1 MSSTLRA
8 SVTSAAGG
16 VNQCPNPEPTS
27 DLSLWST
34 SSGGGPDTPT
44 LTYVDAASLPQ
55 ANPIDGTLGAG
66 YVTWAGPNVGAS
78 LPASLFIPD
87 DGNVLAGDAYT
98 WSIYVLV
105 PSGMPDVTL
114 VVDGATGDSSKTL
127 PHDTWVRLTLVGHTA
142 SVADPQAALWG
153 DDVAMSALPAGGN
166 GSGFYFAGALTQ
178 PGTTLNV
185 YTNGGGQPGDPVQV
199 LVDGADTPI
208 TANGLPGYIPSPG
221 DRLLVARVG
230 GQMEVIQYLSRG
242 TVPYAT
248 GTDISNLQAQVNAN
262 SQSLS
267 DTSTYATGVNND
279 LQGYKASNDLV
290 VGGLQG
296 GYDALTGVGQA
307 GVQEDYIWV
316 GDDPALQT
324 VKSVQISTF
333 VQAALY
339 AGDNV
344 TLAAALGLV
353 DTANMGDITF
363 PNIGGTGLED
373 NPPMTTFYNV
383 FTANGLQAKPW
394 N

>member
-1 MSSTLRA
+1 MSATLRA

-27 DLSLWST
+27 DLSLWTT
-34 SSGGGPDTPT
+34 SNGGGPDTPT

-55 ANPIDGTLGAG
+55 PNPIDGTLGAG
-66 YVTWAGPNVGAS
+66 YVTWAGPNTGAS
-78 LPASLFIPD
+78 LPASLFVPG
-87 DGNVLAGDAYT
+87 DGNLLTGQT
-98 WSIYVLV
+98 FTISLYVLV

-114 VVDGATGDSSKTL
+114 VVDGATGDTSKTL
-127 PHDTWVRLTLVGHTA
+127 PHDTWVRLTLVGHTMTVDNP
-142 SVADPQAALWG
+142 SIALWG
-153 DDVAMSALPAGGN
+153 NTDAMAQLPAGGD
-166 GSGFYFAGALTQ
+166 GSGFYFAGALIQ
-178 PGTTLNV
+178 PGAGLGV

-221 DRLLVARVG
+221 DRLLVQRVG
-230 GQMEVIQYLSRG
+230 GQMEVMQYLSRG
-242 TVPYAT
+242 TVPYAQS
-248 GTDISNLQAQVNAN
+248 TDITNLQSQIDAN

-267 DTSTYATGVNND
+267 DTSNYATVTNND
-279 LQGYKASNDLV
+279 LQNYKTSNDLAI
-290 VGGLQG
+290 GGLQS
-296 GYDALTGVGQA
+296 GYDVLNGLGSA

-324 VKSVQISTF
+324 VKSVQISQF

-339 AGDNV
+339 AGDGQ
-344 TLAAALGLV
+344 TLGDALGLV
-353 DTANMGDITF
+353 PEAEMGDVTF

-383 FTANGLQAKPW
+383 FTTNGLQAKPW